1 MDGSKKTIR
10 FLWTSLVALVLL
22 CIVIFSG
29 VTFAVLRRSAATM
42 DQVAN
47 SYMEGMSTQIQKH
60 FDSLVGLRIAQIS
73 AITSAA
79 DPNTLS
85 RYDDSMVRRLTAVGQ
100 LRSFTHMF
108 LYDTRGNTVTIYGEP
123 VEVENPAH
131 FLSTMNQGKTLVT
144 VGREADGTLVLLY
157 GFSVGYPNS
166 VGYPLP
172 NGGQCTA
179 LVMGLPITQL
189 SKSLSL
195 GVDSTLIFT
204 NVVREDGSFVINSS
218 GATTGDIY
226 AWFQSNG
233 QASGDPE
240 IETKIDG
247 MRRSIAQ
254 RSPYSL
260 TVNIQG
266 DQRHVYC
273 VPLRN
278 TEWSMICVMPHG
290 VLDDALGTM
299 ADQSIVLAL
308 VSCLI
313 LVSAAVFIFV
323 RYLAISRRQMAEL
336 DQARKT
342 AMEAN
347 RAKSEFL
354 SNMSHDIRTPMN
366 AIIGMTAIAAADPA
380 DTAKVQ
386 DCLRK
391 ITLSSKHLLGLIN
404 DVLDMSKIESGRM
417 TLNRELVSL
426 RETMENLVSIV
437 QPQVKSKGQ
446 TFNAFIW
453 DIQCEN
459 VYADSVRLNQVL
471 MNLLSNALK
480 FTPAG
485 GSITVT
491 LSQEASPRGAE
502 HVRTHFWVRD
512 TGIGMSEEFQEKI
525 FHSFEREDSAR
536 VQKIEGTGL
545 GMAIAKY
552 IVDTAGGS
560 MDVKS
565 SPGEGTEFHVTLDM
579 ERGEEDGAELLLPEW
594 DVLVVDDDEP
604 LCRSAADALGEIG
617 VRAEWALSGP
627 DAVDMAVK
635 RHERHQDYYII
646 LLDWQMPGMDGL
658 ETARTLR
665 RRIGEDTPILLISAY
680 DWSDIEEEARAAGIS
695 GFLSKPL
702 FKSTLYHGLSRF
714 AGPDAAQKPIPQ
726 ERMDFT
732 GCHLLV
738 AEDNDL
744 NWEIANELLSSVGFV
759 LDWAENGQV
768 CAEKFQQSE
777 PGYYDAILMDLRMPV
792 LNGYEATK
800 RIRASERPDAASV
813 PIIAMTADAFTE
825 DIQKCLEAGMDAHIA
840 KPMDFERLLRLLTT
854 LFWGETAQTEP
865 PEEV

>member
-85 RYDDSMVRRLTAVGQ
+85 RYDDTLVRRLTAVGQ

-266 DQRHVYC
+266 EQRHVYC

-299 ADQSIVLAL
+299 ANQSIVLAL

-366 AIIGMTAIAAADPA
+366 AIIGMTAIAATDPA

-491 LSQEASPRGAE
+491 LSQEMSPRGAE

-604 LCRSAADALGEIG
+604 LCRSAAGALGEIG

-635 RHERHQDYYII
+635 RHERHQDYYVI

-714 AGPDAAQKPIPQ
+714 AGSDAVQKPVPQ
-726 ERMDFT
+726 ERVDFT

-759 LDWAENGQV
+759 LDWAENGQI

-813 PIIAMTADAFTE
+813 PIIAMTADAFRE
-825 DIQKCLEAGMDAHIA
+825 DIQKCLEAGMNAHIA
-840 KPMDFERLLRLLTT
+840 KPMDFDRLLRLLTS
-854 LFWGETAQTEP
+854 LSCGEDAGTELL
-865 PEEV
+865 E